1 MELSIYDLLRRT
13 SFKYPDTVAVKFES
27 QRITYKEFLFRVD
40 SIALYLEKEGI
51 HSGKIVSIIMKRS
64 PELLATLFA
73 LLKLGATYVPIE
85 PTLPEK
91 RIIYLIK
98 DSGSECVVSDQDCNY
113 IKNKKIINMSKAKEI
128 TTYTEDIPQKS
139 SPNYMKNTA
148 YIIYTSGSTGDPKG
162 VLITQESLMNL
173 IRNGTEEVGIN
184 FGKTIACI
192 SNISFDMSVPETI
205 LPLCKGLTV
214 VLANEKEQINPVLMK
229 KLIINNNVDILL
241 IPPTRLEY
249 LLSYNND
256 YVFLKRLTTVLLGAE
271 NISYNLLEL
280 IKTNSSAKI
289 YNLYGPTEITA
300 FATYCNL
307 TKANDIHIGK
317 PIKNMNVFILNEKQQ
332 KLGVN
337 EKGEIYISGIGVGK
351 GYVNK
356 PELTKKNFVSI
367 PSISENRIYKTGDL
381 GVILPSGYIKY
392 LGRKDN
398 QVKFQGYRI
407 ELEEIEK
414 VIIKYPGIKQ
424 CVTEINRDKNNEQW
438 ICSFFTSNNTINEQK
453 LRSFLLDKLPIY
465 MVPSHFICLE
475 SFPMNVNGKI
485 NRKKIKEL
493 VIQKGKTSEHKS
505 DYKETIMYIIN
516 DILQTDFKNKTLKIS
531 EIGMDSVRF
540 IKMVSEIERRF
551 EIEFDD
557 DFLIYD
563 KFKTIEDIINF
574 VYIRLNRIQNK
585 KFE

>member
-1 MELSIYDLLRRT
+1 
-13 SFKYPDTVAVKFES
+13 
-27 QRITYKEFLFRVD
+27 
-40 SIALYLEKEGI
+40 
-51 HSGKIVSIIMKRS
+51 
-64 PELLATLFA
+64 
-73 LLKLGATYVPIE
+73 
-85 PTLPEK
+85 
-91 RIIYLIK
+91 
-98 DSGSECVVSDQDCNY
+98 
-113 IKNKKIINMSKAKEI
+113 
-128 TTYTEDIPQKS
+128 
-139 SPNYMKNTA
+139 MKNTA

-356 PELTKKNFVSI
+356 PELTKKTSSQFRQLV
-367 PSISENRIYKTGDL
+367 
-381 GVILPSGYIKY
+381 
-392 LGRKDN
+392 
-398 QVKFQGYRI
+398 RI
-407 ELEEIEK
+407 EF
-414 VIIKYPGIKQ
+414 IK
-424 CVTEINRDKNNEQW
+424 
-438 ICSFFTSNNTINEQK
+438 
-453 LRSFLLDKLPIY
+453 
-465 MVPSHFICLE
+465 
-475 SFPMNVNGKI
+475 
-485 NRKKIKEL
+485 L
-493 VIQKGKTSEHKS
+493 VI
-505 DYKETIMYIIN
+505 
-516 DILQTDFKNKTLKIS
+516 
-531 EIGMDSVRF
+531 SV
-540 IKMVSEIERRF
+540 
-551 EIEFDD
+551 
-557 DFLIYD
+557 
-563 KFKTIEDIINF
+563 
-574 VYIRLNRIQNK
+574 
-585 KFE
+585 

>member
-51 HSGKIVSIIMKRS
+51 HSGRIVSIIMKRS

-113 IKNKKIINMSKAKEI
+113 IKNKKVINMSIEKEI

-162 VLITQESLMNL
+162 VLITQESIINL
-173 IRNGTEEVGIN
+173 IRNGTEEVGIS

-214 VLANEKEQINPVLMK
+214 VLANEKEQINPVLMT

-337 EKGEIYISGIGVGK
+337 EKGEIYISGIGVGQ

-356 PELTKKNFVSI
+356 PELTQKNFVSI

-493 VIQKGKTSEHKS
+493 VIQKGKTSEHKR
-505 DYKETIMYIIN
+505 DYKETIIYIIN
-516 DILQTDFKNKTLKIS
+516 NILQTDFKNITLKIS

-574 VYIRLNRIQNK
+574 VYIRLNRTQNK
-585 KFE
+585 MFE